1 MIYFNYFVKSLPG
14 ALGYVIILTL
24 WLSWALRRRT
34 NLTFPFLGLWWL
46 DKRKCPYLDIYNY
59 VKKKIIVSPKNGSN
73 ITWLGQTIPIDVIIK
88 KNMTS
93 ITGIRSVKRW
103 IIFPF
108 FLKHYKL
115 LLILNLLLIIQIQL
129 NLPKFYVCK
138 HSSRLLS

>member
-1 MIYFNYFVKSLPG
+1 M
-14 ALGYVIILTL
+14 A
-24 WLSWALRRRT
+24 
-34 NLTFPFLGLWWL
+34 FLGFTAKNQLNFPHFLVFDGWISA
-46 DKRKCPYLDIYNY
+46 KCPYLDIYNY